1 MDFLIAVA
9 VGGLACV
16 IVVVLIIAGH
26 AKNDRSFPRD
36 DIECVETADDSAM
49 PTVSFR
55 AKSSSHR
62 IPEDPR
68 FINIGKR
75 TFHKS
80 RDCWAFS
87 EYDEWEACTEDEA
100 IERGLE
106 RCPFCEKPLAF
117 VYGHSRVYHT
127 TT

>member
-55 AKSSSHR
+55 ANLLHTEFRKIRVLSTSGKGHFTKAGIAGHFRSTTS
-62 IPEDPR
+62 
-68 FINIGKR
+68 GKR
-75 TFHKS
+75 VPKMKQS
-80 RDCWAFS
+80 S
-87 EYDEWEACTEDEA
+87 EA
-100 IERGLE
+100 
-106 RCPFCEKPLAF
+106 
-117 VYGHSRVYHT
+117 
-127 TT
+127 

>member
-80 RDCWAFS
+80 KCYSKKTFKRIQIRRNFLQCW
-87 EYDEWEACTEDEA
+87 
-100 IERGLE
+100 R
-106 RCPFCEKPLAF
+106 
-117 VYGHSRVYHT
+117 
-127 TT
+127 